1 MTNGENLGILMVGS
15 MSADLREP
23 SNDIYAATK
32 AAIQAFAEA
41 LRKNANEKGDLYVR
55 LKVQIPKYL
64 SAKQRELLEEASR
77 LKF

>member
-1 MTNGENLGILMVGS
+1 LAGRGM
-15 MSADLREP
+15 P
-23 SNDIYAATK
+23 SV
-32 AAIQAFAEA
+32 
-41 LRKNANEKGDLYVR
+41 KNQDEKGDLYVR